1 MNDSEEKESRISN
14 LKDMRDKLSNTN
26 QNSFDDE
33 EFNEFE
39 NSSDEYEI
47 VDAKDMI
54 NTLSEDY
61 NKYSGEELTIDDE
74 FIYKPSEDL
83 DSNIT
88 PLKDD
93 LEIDKKYIIEPKL
106 ENTDF
111 PEEDE
116 NYSSNTFSFIHTNQ
130 EEYINEKFDD
140 MMSKKVGN
148 YSILAILGLI
158 IGILLIIFAIFIS
171 FSASQRI
178 IDSVTSGEVNTS
190 VALLILLGVLF
201 VILSIYK
208 LVSIKSPFDNV
219 IKSMKDVDKD
229 TDSKL
234 NKNDD
239 VLIEQKTLA
248 NDNKKVKKIGEFD
261 IRDIKEKIEH
271 ANNEITGE
279 SSEKELTEEE
289 IEYEKAKLDNESIDE
304 IFADMKEIED
314 VPIISID
321 SKEEEK

>member
-1 MNDSEEKESRISN
+1 MNDSDEKEIRISN
-14 LKDMRDKLSNTN
+14 LKDMRDNLSNTN
-26 QNSFDDE
+26 KNSFDDE

-47 VDAKDMI
+47 VDAEDMI

-74 FIYKPSEDL
+74 FIYKPSEDSKS
-83 DSNIT
+83 DAT

-93 LEIDKKYIIEPKL
+93 FKIDDNYIIEPKL
-106 ENTDF
+106 ENSDF

-116 NYSSNTFSFIHTNQ
+116 NYKQDSFSFMHSNH

-140 MMSKKVGN
+140 IVSKKVGN

-158 IGILLIIFAIFIS
+158 IGIVLIIIAILTS
-171 FSASQRI
+171 LSASQRI

-190 VALLILLGVLF
+190 VALLILVGFLFIVLS
-201 VILSIYK
+201 VYK

-219 IKSMKDVDKD
+219 IKSMKDVEKD

-234 NKNDD
+234 SKKDNDD
-239 VLIEQKTLA
+239 VSIEKKTLA

-261 IRDIKEKIEH
+261 ISDIKGKIE
-271 ANNEITGE
+271 NTNGKP
-279 SSEKELTEEE
+279 SKKELTEEE